1 MKALYYL
8 ISSFIAIVATV
19 SCASAQTLRQTSGK
33 DGLYGIEAVDNNTGK
48 VTSSL
53 PTIFQHVILPQN
65 AAEAVVAKIADR
77 TFVAL
82 DANLDVIFDFPNGI
96 DDAYG
101 FNGGTCVVKGPGYET
116 GYGAIDGQ
124 GNVILRPE
132 YDYIGRDMNNGLVG
146 FKGVVCYSDKNS
158 WRGKCFEVSRIG
170 TDKSEN
176 ESFILNVPYY
186 RFRTARHD
194 MKILPVLFSADSI
207 SRYIQSPL
215 EHTIA
220 LGLNRMVNG
229 DYRHATAYFR
239 KALRSE
245 ETDEE
250 LSASMNYN
258 LMACK
263 VMATGRACRLPKRDN
278 LHEYEIDAAL
288 FGLYGQKVA
297 GFFKSHYE
305 LPLLCMSDFY
315 LDEMLPYAVYSGK
328 LYCDR
333 NMMNPLR
340 MYGNSLYGCLLE
352 RRDAFVQSLSLSGI
366 SYDELDTMVV
376 SVDSIGT
383 CKFCTGEGKKYPDSR
398 FRLSYYLDIRLF
410 MQSLI
415 EEYQLSEL
423 VMTFPY

>member
-8 ISSFIAIVATV
+8 ISYAIFIMV
-19 SCASAQTLRQTSGK
+19 SVSYSNAQTLRQTSGK

-53 PTIFQHVILPQN
+53 PTIFQNFILPQN
-65 AAEAVVAKIADR
+65 ADELVVAKIADR

-96 DDAYG
+96 DEAYG
-101 FNGGTCVVKGPGYET
+101 FNEGTCIVKGPGHEA
-116 GYGAIDGQ
+116 GYGAIDDHGDI
-124 GNVILRPE
+124 VLRPE
-132 YDYIGRDMNNGLVG
+132 YDYVGRDVNNSLVG
-146 FKGVVCYSDKNS
+146 FKRAVCYSDKKLLDC
-158 WRGKCFEVSRIG
+158 RYFEVHRVGSC
-170 TDKSEN
+170 KSEN
-176 ESFILNVPYY
+176 ESFILSVPYY

-194 MKILPVLFSADSI
+194 MKILPVLFSEDSI

-229 DYRHATAYFR
+229 EYRHAKAYFK

-245 ETDEE
+245 EADEE

-297 GFFKSHYE
+297 NFFKSHYE

-315 LDEMLPYAVYSGK
+315 LDEMLPYAEYSGK
-328 LYCDR
+328 LYYDR

-340 MYGNSLYGCLLE
+340 MHDNGLYGSLLE
-352 RRDAFVQSLSLSGI
+352 RRDAFVQSLSLSEI
-366 SYDELDTMVV
+366 PYDELDTMVV
-376 SVDSIGT
+376 SVDSNGT
-383 CKFCTGEGKKYPDSR
+383 CNFCTGEDKKYPDSR